1 MISLFLEQWIESSQK
16 IFLFLPRLIGPS
28 WCCAFSFFCWGPQ
41 PQTERGSITASCQL
55 DAVLLWT
62 EATMASIHP
71 LLFPFFFSHPLR
83 LSSYFVLRASS
94 SSCSDSVCLS
104 LSASVPSH
112 FVSLLPLCLSLSLS
126 YFWFLVCP
134 PSLFNILSLS
144 PSPGCLA
151 RLCSSRRFSRFA
163 VDKRGLTKI
172 RMIELLKQNY
182 LTQTRNLLSLLYVC
196 WDRKKDNFM
205 HLISKITSIIIWIQ
219 TCVLSVYWI
228 VG

>member
-1 MISLFLEQWIESSQK
+1 MNWIFPENLPLPPPSYRPELVLCVFFFL
-16 IFLFLPRLIGPS
+16 LR
-28 WCCAFSFFCWGPQ
+28 A
-41 PQTERGSITASCQL
+41 TASNRARQYHCIL
-55 DAVLLWT
+55 SVRRSAAVNWGNNGFNSST
-62 EATMASIHP
+62 FIP
-71 LLFPFFFSHPLR
+71 VFFSHPLR

-205 HLISKITSIIIWIQ
+205 HLILKITSIIIWIQ